1 MVGEWNPKSINE
13 TFVQRRK
20 AARLRQQECE
30 AKAKS
35 RTAYQRFADEAAART
50 SVYDYLDGSSFLD
63 AREALL
69 FTRLKRATME
79 PLRMQSYYL
88 VIVVQP
94 RRSTIGELPREFCQY
109 HP

>member
-20 AARLRQQECE
+20 EARLRQKECE

-50 SVYDYLDGSSFLD
+50 SVYDYLDGRSFLES
-63 AREALL
+63 REALL
-69 FTRLKRATME
+69 CALRELATME
-79 PLRMQSYYL
+79 PPRLEIFDRVSF
-88 VIVVQP
+88 VQA
-94 RRSTIGELPREFCQY
+94 RRSTIDELLREFGQ
-109 HP
+109 